1 MNLFGKEYLPPGIFL
16 CDQLNENH
24 RQYSSECIYFLPIV
38 LILLLKPKYNV
49 LRDLK
54 LDYNERLIF
63 YSLAQVVFY

>member
-49 LRDLK
+49 LRDLNWIITNATYFIALLK
-54 LDYNERLIF
+54 
-63 YSLAQVVFY
+63 